1 MKTSVLLHVR
11 RMAAAAGVAL
21 LAAACS
27 TQLPAPPVTA
37 TPSTA
42 AVPIDSYATVLQRYV
57 DDRGRTDFQGL
68 ARDPGA
74 LDAFVGYVYRTS
86 PESNPEQFPTQ
97 DARLAYYLNSYNAL
111 AMYNVVQSGIP
122 TSLSGLKKVGF
133 FYLTDVKVGG
143 KTISLYDYE
152 NDVIRKQGEER
163 VHFALNCMAAGC
175 PRLPRY
181 PFPSENIGAELDKQ
195 ARFFFSEPRNLRV
208 DADKKTVYV
217 SEILSF
223 FTEDFLKKKPTLIAY
238 INQYAPE
245 PIPDDY
251 KVEFIPYDW
260 TINNQPKNVTAAN

>member
-1 MKTSVLLHVR
+1 MKAAMFFR
-11 RMAAAAGVAL
+11 RAAAAGVAL

-27 TQLPAPPVTA
+27 TQLPAPSLTG
-37 TPSTA
+37 TPSA
-42 AVPIDSYATVLQRYV
+42 GAPLDSYATVLQRYV
-57 DDRGRTDFQGL
+57 DDRGRTDFQGV
-68 ARDPGA
+68 ARDRAA
-74 LDAFVGYVYRTS
+74 LDTYVSHVYRTS

-122 TSLSGLKKVGF
+122 ASLGGLKKVGF
-133 FYLTDVKVGG
+133 FYFTDVEVGG
-143 KTISLYDYE
+143 KTMSLYDYE
-152 NDVIRKQGEER
+152 NDVIRQQGEER

-181 PFPSENIGAELDKQ
+181 PFPSENLDAELDKQ

-208 DADKKTVYV
+208 DPDKKTVYV

-223 FTEDFLKKKPTLIAY
+223 FTKDFLKKKPTLIAY
-238 INQYAPE
+238 VNQYVSP

-251 KVEFIPYDW
+251 KVDFIPYDW
-260 TINNQPKNVTAAN
+260 TINNQPKNLTASN